1 MRLGLS
7 IFLATALAGA
17 MHAQPALPNGGKWTP
32 LKLGLPFDW
41 PRLPGLNSKTGP
53 IQDKEVLSVLESL
66 EGIPVSFDGL
76 IWEFRFATLTR
87 DKPYLL
93 VSQFCRGDC
102 GGLDAIYCEQRRCF
116 HDSLSGMVVLGN
128 DLVDVDGDGLP
139 EVVTAECIDWC
150 SGDTRV
156 PTFIYSIYKF
166 IEGKGFI
173 DITRQAANYYREHLL
188 PKIEVQNDVVTR
200 LESRADDL
208 QALSADIG
216 RVYDAASIEASLAA
230 AARYAYNDYRRR
242 VLGEKD
248 AGLEDAIRWSE
259 SDNEWRLGL
268 EALAHIPSPLA
279 ETRIVE
285 ATRSQNSQIAE
296 WAKGRLRFRNELKA
310 RGLVK

>member
-17 MHAQPALPNGGKWTP
+17 MHAQPALPTGGKWTV
-32 LKLGLPFDW
+32 LKRGLPLDW
-41 PRLPGLNSKTGP
+41 PRLPGLISKTGP
-53 IQDKEVLSVLESL
+53 IQDKEVLSVLESV

-76 IWEFRFATLTR
+76 IWEFQFATLTR
-87 DKPYLL
+87 GKPYLL

-150 SGDTRV
+150 SGYTRL

-188 PKIEVQNDVVTR
+188 PRIEIQKDVVTR
-200 LESRADDL
+200 VESRADDL
-208 QALSADIG
+208 QALSANIG
-216 RVYDAASIEASLAA
+216 RVYDAGSIEASLAA

-268 EALAHIPSPLA
+268 EALAHIPNPLA

-285 ATRSQNSQIAE
+285 ATRSQNSELAE
-296 WAKGRLRFRNELKA
+296 WAKGRLKFRNELKA